1 MSGCA
6 AKYIKILWLGSLE
19 APPGGLAAADTPDIE
34 IRIYQRY
41 DIKYRRRNGSTSP
54 NRTVRASPP
63 GGRLGFRKTPVGAMR
78 LCGVLLHHILPALV
92 FATQSPYSG
101 WQNVA
106 YSRHVRRHTTY
117 ARNVK
122 YSKMMINY
130 FRNDRSIK

>member
-19 APPGGLAAADTPDIE
+19 ATPGGLAAAYTPDIE
-34 IRIYQRY
+34 IIIYKRY
-41 DIKYRRRNGSTSP
+41 DIKDRRRNGSTSS

-78 LCGVLLHHILPALV
+78 LYGVLLHHILPALV
-92 FATQSPYSG
+92 FATQSPYPG

-106 YSRHVRRHTTY
+106 YSRHVMRRTLLFTNAQNQAIPLLFSFFHC
-117 ARNVK
+117 
-122 YSKMMINY
+122 I
-130 FRNDRSIK
+130 